1 MNLLQNEA
9 RRLLEK
15 EGASL
20 VLQKKGKLPR
30 IDYQSGLLPLWQAY
44 QEENWAGGVLAD
56 RVIGRGAAFL
66 AVVMELDSVYSLLM
80 SSGAR
85 EVLLTAN
92 IDHDWGRMVVRIKD
106 RSGKGIC
113 PMEALLKGIEDPE
126 EAVEKLHE
134 FFAGKSSS

>member
-1 MNLLQNEA
+1 MNPQQNEV

-20 VLQKKGKLPR
+20 VLQKEGKPPR

-44 QEENWAGGVLAD
+44 QEEDWAGGALAD

-66 AVVMELDSVYSLLM
+66 VVAMELNSVYSLLM

-85 EVLLTAN
+85 EVLVKAN
-92 IDHDWGRMVVRIKD
+92 IDHGWGRMVNRIKD

-113 PMEALLKGIEDPE
+113 PMEALLEGIEDPE
-126 EAVEKLHE
+126 KAVEKLQE
-134 FFAGKSSS
+134 FFAGKISG